1 MRSPTGRRK
10 TPPPKRKA
18 MPRRRQRQPPRLRK
32 PINMRPDNLRSAR
45 YGFYAAL
52 LALPLAACGVFK
64 GDGPPK
70 TPTIG
75 ERVSILSNDN
85 SIKVDPATAAIAVV
99 LPERSE
105 ARRVGKEGCSTSR
118 SRWSPYHYK
127 KNNKNN
133 TIYKK

>member
-1 MRSPTGRRK
+1 MRISDWSSDVCSSD
-10 TPPPKRKA
+10 
-18 MPRRRQRQPPRLRK
+18 LK
-32 PINMRPDNLRSAR
+32 PINMRPDNSRSAR

-99 LPERSE
+99 LPEPTVNAAWAQSGGNASKSDR
-105 ARRVGKEGCSTSR
+105 KSTRLNS
-118 SRWSPYHYK
+118 SH
-127 KNNKNN
+127 
-133 TIYKK
+133 